1 MGVST
6 GVSSDH
12 QKMFRY
18 GQEISRVLPHMR
30 ILGKNSSQSVLRR
43 SPVYAI
49 QSVRCMSSGGA
60 QAGSNMDKLLIV
72 GGIGLAASFA
82 LVGGTSVIGSG
93 MANPEGKTAAYRER
107 VNTALA
113 EKAAAEEAAA
123 AEKAAAAAAAAEAAA
138 AEKAAAEAAAEKAA
152 AEAAPVAAE
161 EAAPVEPATDP
172 APAAAEETTPP
183 ATEEAAP
190 AAE

>member
-18 GQEISRVLPHMR
+18 GQKISRVLPHMR

-72 GGIGLAASFA
+72 GGVGLAASFA

-113 EKAAAEEAAA
+113 EKAAA
-123 AEKAAAAAAAAEAAA
+123 KRLLQL
-138 AEKAAAEAAAEKAA
+138 KK
-152 AEAAPVAAE
+152 PLLLQQLR
-161 EAAPVEPATDP
+161 
-172 APAAAEETTPP
+172 
-183 ATEEAAP
+183 
-190 AAE
+190 

>member
-123 AEKAAAAAAAAEAAA
+123 AEKAAAAAAAEAEAAAAEAAA
-138 AEKAAAEAAAEKAA
+138 AEKAAAEAA
-152 AEAAPVAAE
+152 PVVAE
-161 EAAPVEPATDP
+161 EAAPVEPAADP
-172 APAAAEETTPP
+172 APAAAEESTPP

-190 AAE
+190 AAEYT